1 MSSSSAT
8 TTGFTDRVLLA
19 LSLIAANGFAT
30 DAGPIL
36 RASGTLLRDDELL
49 VAYRRAKYGAAGAPR
64 LALAARVG
72 DERRVRLL
80 LDNGADPSEADARG
94 RSAMHAAAAG
104 GHAELCALL
113 WAAGGDVT
121 AADDEGREPLDV
133 AIERGDAETCR
144 ALMQCMCG
152 SKEGDG
158 GERATKRRR
167 KEGEDG
173 DRGEEDGAAAAA
185 TAAADASSSSAA
197 DDDDED
203 EDEDEYSPAVILRGR
218 LLDAIEEGMSRAAL
232 FLIDLGAD
240 IRAEDE
246 DGRSVFALAIENNL
260 TDVAERLISEGL
272 DINDLDDDSIV
283 GGVSNGSFL
292 LLDVSPQRLIDSPDL
307 CLDLIRNNGGN
318 LRLLPSEVRTSA
330 FDREAALLGMWAF
343 GYLRPED
350 KTEALLIDVLGSD
363 EVDFDPAM
371 LGEEWA
377 VPDEL
382 LTAAVAAAARRC
394 CSAAQLAKWAG
405 RRSPLFR

>member
-1 MSSSSAT
+1 MSSSAPT
-8 TTGFTDRVLLA
+8 TFTDRVLLA

-144 ALMQCMCG
+144 TLMQCMCG

-173 DRGEEDGAAAAA
+173 DEGEEDGAAAAA
-185 TAAADASSSSAA
+185 AAA
-197 DDDDED
+197 DDDDDD

-272 DINDLDDDSIV
+272 DINDLDDGSIV

-292 LLDVSPQRLIDSPDL
+292 LLDVAPQRLIDSPDL
-307 CLDLIRNNGGN
+307 CLDLIRNKGEN

-350 KTEALLIDVLGSD
+350 KTEALLLDVLGSD

-382 LTAAVAAAARRC
+382 LTAAVAAAARRR
-394 CSAAQLAKWAG
+394 CSAAELAKWAG